1 MNTYHLNLFIDG
13 RAVSRE
19 TAAPDIS
26 SAIEKVR
33 NLYGAAVAILTR
45 VVSINGEAV

>member
-13 RAVSRE
+13 RTVSRE
-19 TAAPDIS
+19 TDAPDLET
-26 SAIEKVR
+26 AIWKVR

-45 VVSINGEAV
+45 VVSVNGEAV